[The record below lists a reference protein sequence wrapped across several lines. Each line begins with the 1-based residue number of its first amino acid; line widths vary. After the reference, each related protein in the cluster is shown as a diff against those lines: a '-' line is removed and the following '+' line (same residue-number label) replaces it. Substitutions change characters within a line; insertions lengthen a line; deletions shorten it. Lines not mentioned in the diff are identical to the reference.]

1 MAGLFDRLNSTSDMV
16 AAPPK
21 PALPPQRGWTF
32 RKIREPYGAP
42 DKRGKHGYEKF
53 HKEALK
59 HGEDAWRTF
68 FELLLKTDA
77 TRFAGIIEIGMA
89 WNKLSPLDQGDYEE
103 AIGLRG

>member
-1 MAGLFDRLNSTSDMV
+1 MAGLFDRLESCSVM
-16 AAPPK
+16 AAPPVK
-21 PALPPQRGWTF
+21 PSPPPSGGWTF

-42 DKRGKHGYEKF
+42 DKRGKHPYEKF

-59 HGEDAWRTF
+59 HGEDAWRAF

-77 TRFAGIIEIGMA
+77 TRFAKIVEIGVS
-89 WNKLSPLDQGDYEE
+89 WGKLSPLDQADYEE